1 MDPLSRDKRRLY
13 TTNNWTSESESKGKP
28 CGFMKQA
35 ECESSRV
42 LLLGA
47 TTYAGSRTSSPTTLT
62 TALMT
67 QARLGQNKTE
77 TGYMCNPHTVTAIY
91 TSTCKYSTSI
101 MLNLRM
107 GSCYLFCTY
116 YLIEPLM
123 PRVYTIVRFDQKVQ

>member
-1 MDPLSRDKRRLY
+1 
-13 TTNNWTSESESKGKP
+13 
-28 CGFMKQA
+28 MKQA

-91 TSTCKYSTSI
+91 TSTCKYGTA
-101 MLNLRM
+101 RQ
-107 GSCYLFCTY
+107 SCLTY
-116 YLIEPLM
+116 AWVHVTYFAH
-123 PRVYTIVRFDQKVQ
+123 TI